1 MLNFYF
7 TERYINIYIFTFS
20 LYFLFCLF
28 IIFIFEFI
36 VSLQCMKKYKEGMG
50 FTLQCSAGL
59 RWDKTSSDE
68 TFPHFHL
75 VKCPQC
81 GCRATCT
88 SLIIPALFITAGGSA
103 SESTVLHCFYLS
115 GSNKR
120 VKNENLILF
129 DITKKHLPLTSPFSL

>member
-1 MLNFYF
+1 M
-7 TERYINIYIFTFS
+7 
-20 LYFLFCLF
+20 
-28 IIFIFEFI
+28 
-36 VSLQCMKKYKEGMG
+36 YKEGISL
-50 FTLQCSAGL
+50 TLQCSTGL

-88 SLIIPALFITAGGSA
+88 SLIIPALFITAGDSA
-103 SESTVLHCFYLS
+103 SESTVLHFLHLS

-120 VKNENLILF
+120 VKNENPILF
-129 DITKKHLPLTSPFSL
+129 DITREHLPLISLS